1 MRLVDCIARLNSK
14 QEDQTAWIERTCV
27 ASSEPA
33 LVSLSGE
40 SSQGSISANTQSS
53 LKKWT
58 WGDIRERTASVAI
71 HLLDLGVRPQD
82 RICNLGRNSLEWAI
96 LDLACSAINAIH
108 VPIDARLGH
117 ASCQACIDRVEP
129 KLLFVDEKSNLTAY
143 SCQQVLALQSL
154 NTISK
159 GVSLD
164 QCCVPYHEEDVANIL
179 FTSGTTSA
187 HKGVMLSH
195 RNLVSNA
202 MAKLDAM
209 PQVADDHRLNFL
221 PFSHAYARTC
231 ELSTWLLSQSSM
243 EVVHGIDSVLAH
255 ANTAH
260 PTLINGVPLF
270 FERLHSLWEDP
281 SNGCDHS
288 DSARSLGNILGPK
301 IRRLASGGAPIR
313 NVLRARFADAGLPV
327 FQGYGLTET
336 SPVVCSNRSSNSIG
350 TNQWS
355 SEILTEVGP
364 VVQGVQIKIDADT
377 KLWVKGNGVM
387 KGYWNDPSETQRRI
401 VDGWLDTGDL
411 AEYVPSEDETESASI
426 RILGRADDTIVLST
440 GYKIFPLAIEQLLR
454 SQAWV
459 SECMIVG
466 HDRPY
471 SILLLKPNVDKLLVA
486 TKERLESMLL
496 DWLPS
501 ILKSYPSYAIPK
513 AVLVCQEYW
522 TPQSGLT
529 NFKGGLRRKKIE
541 AFYSTAI
548 DQKYQESKS
557 IS

>member
-14 QEDQTAWIERTCV
+14 QEDQTAWIERTSG
-27 ASSEPA
+27 ASAESA
-33 LVSLSGE
+33 QVSLTGE
-40 SSQGSISANTQSS
+40 SLAGSISVNRQNSP
-53 LKKWT
+53 KKWT
-58 WGDIRERTASVAI
+58 WGDIRERTASTANR
-71 HLLDLGVRPQD
+71 LLEWGIEPQD
-82 RICNLGRNSLEWAI
+82 RICNLGRNSLDWAI

-108 VPIDARLGH
+108 VPIDARIGL
-117 ASCQACIDRVEP
+117 ASSQACIDLVEP
-129 KLLFVDEKSNLTAY
+129 KILLVNDESEVTAY
-143 SCQQVLALQSL
+143 SVQQVLPLHNL
-154 NTISK
+154 KYIS
-159 GVSLD
+159 GGASLD
-164 QCCVPYHEEDVANIL
+164 QCCIPYQEDDVANIL

-187 HKGVMLSH
+187 HKGVMLTH

-243 EVVHGIDSVLAH
+243 EVVHGIDSALVQ
-255 ANTAH
+255 ANVAH

-288 DSARSLGNILGPK
+288 TAVRSLGSILGPK

-313 NVLRARFADAGLPV
+313 NVLRARFEDAGLPV
-327 FQGYGLTET
+327 FQGYGLTEA
-336 SPVVCSNRSSNSIG
+336 SPVVCSNRNSRSMD
-350 TNQWS
+350 THQCS

-364 VVQGVQIKIDADT
+364 VVQGVQIKIEADT

-387 KGYWNDPSETQRRI
+387 KGYWNDPLETQKRI

-411 AEYVPSEDETESASI
+411 AEYVPSENERDSSSI
-426 RILGRADDTIVLST
+426 RILGRADDTIVLSI

-459 SECMIVG
+459 TECMMVG

-471 SILLLKPNVDKLLVA
+471 SILLLKPNVDNLLDA
-486 TKERLESMLL
+486 TKERLESVLL
-496 DWLPS
+496 NGLRS

-513 AVLVCQEYW
+513 AVLVCQENW
-522 TPQSGLT
+522 TPESGLT

-541 AFYSTAI
+541 EYYSTAI
-548 DQKYQESKS
+548 DKKYQESKN

>member
-14 QEDQTAWIERTCV
+14 QEDQTAWIERTGA
-27 ASSEPA
+27 ASTEPA
-33 LVSLSGE
+33 NELSK
-40 SSQGSISANTQSS
+40 GSISAHTQSS

-58 WGDIRERTASVAI
+58 WGDLRERTASTAI
-71 HLLDLGVRPQD
+71 RLLQWGVEPQD
-82 RICNLGRNSLEWAI
+82 RICNLGRNSLDWAI

-154 NTISK
+154 NNISK
-159 GVSLD
+159 GASLD
-164 QCCVPYHEEDVANIL
+164 QCCAAYHEDDVANIL

-187 HKGVMLSH
+187 HKGVMLTH

-209 PQVADDHRLNFL
+209 PQAADDHRLNFL

-243 EVVHGIDSVLAH
+243 EVVHGIDSVLAQ

-288 DSARSLGNILGPK
+288 ASARSLGNILGPK

-327 FQGYGLTET
+327 FQGYGLTEA
-336 SPVVCSNRSSNSIG
+336 SPVVCSNRSSKSIG

-401 VDGWLDTGDL
+401 VDVLRFSIKAHKLHNNCLVVPRTDL
-411 AEYVPSEDETESASI
+411 VRQCS
-426 RILGRADDTIVLST
+426 
-440 GYKIFPLAIEQLLR
+440 
-454 SQAWV
+454 
-459 SECMIVG
+459 
-466 HDRPY
+466 
-471 SILLLKPNVDKLLVA
+471 
-486 TKERLESMLL
+486 
-496 DWLPS
+496 
-501 ILKSYPSYAIPK
+501 K
-513 AVLVCQEYW
+513 AHK
-522 TPQSGLT
+522 T
-529 NFKGGLRRKKIE
+529 
-541 AFYSTAI
+541 
-548 DQKYQESKS
+548 
-557 IS
+557 